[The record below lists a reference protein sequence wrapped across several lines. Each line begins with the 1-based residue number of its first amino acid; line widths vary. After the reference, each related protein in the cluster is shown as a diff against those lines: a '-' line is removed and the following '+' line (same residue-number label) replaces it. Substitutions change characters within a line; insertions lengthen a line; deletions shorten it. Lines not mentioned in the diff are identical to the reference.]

1 MSISHVTFTSP
12 KDAMLADS
20 NMEKC
25 HSSSHHPLE
34 LISHWNKEFSFDF
47 SFILFC
53 FIFEDS
59 VHSSRS
65 NENAWKSDE
74 QYAGMAAGS
83 RCSRWACKLP
93 RPWRSTA
100 MILEYPLAA
109 SLPSFHEFLCISWR
123 TSTCV
128 PRA

>member
-1 MSISHVTFTSP
+1 MMSISHVTFTSP

-34 LISHWNKEFSFDF
+34 LISSRDKEFSFNF
-47 SFILFC
+47 SVILFC
-53 FIFEDS
+53 LIFEES
-59 VHSSRS
+59 VLSSRS
-65 NENAWKSDE
+65 NESARKSDE
-74 QYAGMAAGS
+74 QEYASMAV
-83 RCSRWACKLP
+83 CACKLH
-93 RPWRSTA
+93 RPWRSKA